1 MNDLLVNPAVQS
13 GFIPLVVALICVFIL
28 KRAGWYWSGLAFAI
42 AYFTSVYFTVGLQ
55 LTPLTS
61 TRKTLILA
69 IAAIVLGLVLDVVIN
84 VARQKPRVVF
94 GALFAAGACAVIWVV
109 WPVASRQEGA
119 ELWLTLLPSML
130 YAGWITAGTQT
141 LHDKSDEGAMVAL
154 AQGLGTGIS
163 ALLGASALLGQ
174 LGIAIGA
181 IAGAYLIML
190 VFNQEVKLGSNFT
203 LPIGLLNGLIGVGAV
218 LYASLPWYTL
228 LPLVLIPATIYIPVT
243 SERSK
248 FFKLLMLALLTLPL
262 TIIAIVIAWSTT
274 GNSEGLY

>member
-13 GFIPLVVALICVFIL
+13 GVIPLVVALIFALVL

-55 LTPLTS
+55 FTPLTS

-69 IAAIVLGLVLDVVIN
+69 VAAIVLGLVLDVVMAA
-84 VARQKPRVVF
+84 ARQKPRAVF
-94 GALFAAGACAVIWVV
+94 AALFAAGACAVLWVV
-109 WPVASRQEGA
+109 WPVASRLEGT
-119 ELWLTLLPSML
+119 ERWFMLLPSML
-130 YAGWITAGTQT
+130 YAGWITAATEK
-141 LHDKSDEGAMVAL
+141 LHHKPDEGAMVAL
-154 AQGLGTGIS
+154 ALGLGTGIS

-181 IAGAYLIML
+181 VAGAYLLLL
-190 VFNQEVKLGSNFT
+190 VVNQQVKLGSNFT
-203 LPIGLLNGLIGVGAV
+203 LPVGLLNGLIGIGAV
-218 LYASLPWYTL
+218 VYASLPWYTL
-228 LPLVLIPATIYIPVT
+228 LPLVLIPATIHIQVP

-262 TIIAIVIAWSTT
+262 TIIAIVIAWGTT
-274 GNSEGLY
+274 GGSEGVY

>member
-154 AQGLGTGIS
+154 ALGLGTGIS